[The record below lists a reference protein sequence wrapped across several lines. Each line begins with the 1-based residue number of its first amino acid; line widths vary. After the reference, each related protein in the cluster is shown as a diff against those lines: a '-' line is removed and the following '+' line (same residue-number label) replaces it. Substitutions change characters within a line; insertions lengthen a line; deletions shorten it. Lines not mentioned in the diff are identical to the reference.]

1 VTHLNQSQ
9 SDQLSPADYTYPKQT
24 HNDNY
29 IRRAHRTLNSVLCC
43 LIQRAMRMLYKTPQD
58 AIRCAIVSGPLV
70 MTFLLTYP
78 TQTRSALGP
87 RFAVIGLLYTHP
99 SVG

>member
-1 VTHLNQSQ
+1 MRLILTNHSPI
-9 SDQLSPADYTYPKQT
+9 SSAQLISPTPNKHT

-43 LIQRAMRMLYKTPQD
+43 LIQRAMHTLYKTPQD
-58 AIRCAIVSGPLV
+58 AIRRAIVSGPFV

-78 TQTRSALGP
+78 TQTRFALGP

-99 SVG
+99 L